1 MSTMSP
7 RACVCAVVL
16 GLAAGSSSGCG
27 RSETPLPERAAPEAS
42 SAAAVP
48 GTATAAPGTATGPGI
63 AATGPGTA
71 TGAPG
76 TPTAPGTAAAP
87 GSAPAPA
94 PSASAAPSMSAAAT
108 TKVSPSARGPLPDA
122 KPKLK
127 CGRTYCNAAGECFSP
142 SPPRCE

>member
-1 MSTMSP
+1 MSP

-27 RSETPLPERAAPEAS
+27 RSETALPERAAPEAP
-42 SAAAVP
+42 SAAAEP
-48 GTATAAPGTATGPGI
+48 GTAVTGAVI

-71 TGAPG
+71 ATGSG
-76 TPTAPGTAAAP
+76 TAATAPGIAAPP

-94 PSASAAPSMSAAAT
+94 PSASAAPSVSATAT
-108 TKVSPSARGPLPDA
+108 TKPSSTARGPLPDA

>member
-1 MSTMSP
+1 MMSTMSP

-27 RSETPLPERAAPEAS
+27 RSEVPLPERAAPEAS
-42 SAAAVP
+42 SAAAGP
-48 GTATAAPGTATGPGI
+48 GT

-71 TGAPG
+71 A
-76 TPTAPGTAAAP
+76 TAPGTAAGPGTAATAPGTAAPP

-108 TKVSPSARGPLPDA
+108 AKVSPSARGPLPDA